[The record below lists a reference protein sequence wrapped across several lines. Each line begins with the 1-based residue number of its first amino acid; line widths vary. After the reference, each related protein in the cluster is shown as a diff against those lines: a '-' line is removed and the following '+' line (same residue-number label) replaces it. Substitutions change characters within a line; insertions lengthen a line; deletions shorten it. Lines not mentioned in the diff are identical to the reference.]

1 MFYMKP
7 VIEEK
12 SVLLYDGLCGFCDRL
27 VGFLLQSD
35 RQQIFHFAPLGGVFA
50 SELLNRHP
58 HLKAVDSLVLVENS
72 GLEHEVVWVR
82 SEAVRRISRDLG
94 GMWRIADLLLSIV
107 PKWLQDSGYDIF
119 ARNRYRWFGR
129 YDACRVPNS
138 SALDRFLE

>member
-1 MFYMKP
+1 MKP

-27 VGFLLQSD
+27 VGFLLRRD

-72 GLEHEVVWVR
+72 GFENEVVWVR
-82 SEAVRRISRDLG
+82 SEAVRRITRHLG
-94 GMWRIADLLLSIV
+94 GMWRIVDLLLSVV
-107 PKWLQDSGYDIF
+107 PTSLQDLVYDIF
-119 ARNRYRWFGR
+119 ARNRYRWFER
-129 YDACRVPNS
+129 YDACPVPDPS
-138 SALDRFLE
+138 ILDRFLE